1 MAMGMAVARAMATV
15 IVIAMKMAMAMMS
28 MGMNMS
34 MSMCMSMSMR
44 ILNEHAH
51 GNNLKNLLLSFWPVN
66 LPFQIKTVSA
76 GHVAADAHF
85 LLFQISCS
93 RIQNALRLAFKT
105 LKLHPQRGLNGPTGF
120 F

>member
-1 MAMGMAVARAMATV
+1 MVMGMEVAMAMATV

-66 LPFQIKTVSA
+66 LPFPIKTVSA
-76 GHVAADAHF
+76 GHVAADAHCF
-85 LLFQISCS
+85 HVCFSNILFQNPERTQTS
-93 RIQNALRLAFKT
+93 IQNS
-105 LKLHPQRGLNGPTGF
+105 
-120 F
+120 